1 MKRLF
6 FKIWTSTIFAVV
18 LLNANAFAQSSDASN
33 RYFEISKNL
42 EIYSNIFKE
51 LNSFYVDPIEPGRLS
66 KASID
71 AMLEELDPYTNYY
84 TEADLED
91 YELYMNRKYSGIG
104 IATRFNKNK
113 EVVIDRVFEGGPID
127 KAALKPGDI
136 IISCDGQELKGKSNE
151 EISLLFRGAPGTKLA
166 LKAKLYATGSIVEKS
181 IIRGEI
187 KMPSIPHTALMGK
200 NKDIAYVFL
209 SQFTQNSGREIKL
222 ALDSLKNIATK
233 LSGVIIDLRGNGGGL
248 LTEAVNICNLFTEKN
263 QLVVTTKGT
272 KEKTMEYKTEN
283 APWDKEI
290 PLAVL
295 INNTSASASEVV
307 AGTIQD
313 IDRGIIIGRRS
324 FGKGLVQIIRPLGYN
339 TQLKLTVSKYYTP
352 SGRCIQAIDYS
363 KKNEDGSVASVPD
376 SLKKAFKTKNG
387 RTVYDGGGIEPD
399 ITDAAKPFSSYT
411 YNLYAD
417 GYIFDYATDYY
428 HKNKSIAS
436 MEQFKLTDKDFED
449 FKSWLSK
456 QNYNHKTNSDSAISI
471 LKETL
476 KDEDYY
482 NNLKAEITALET
494 KLKKDKS
501 TDIDRYK
508 KEIMNLLTD
517 EIVVRYYYQ
526 KGNIVNRLAN
536 NDEDVDEAIK
546 YISNPEL
553 MKKVLHN

>member
-1 MKRLF
+1 MKSFSVKILSILIIPFVLF
-6 FKIWTSTIFAVV
+6 TSIAT
-18 LLNANAFAQSSDASN
+18 AQSSDASN

-51 LNSFYVDPIEPGRLS
+51 LNSFYVDPIEPGKLS

-71 AMLEELDPYTNYY
+71 AMLAELDPYTNYY

-91 YELYMNRKYSGIG
+91 YELFMNRKYSGIG
-104 IATRFNKNK
+104 IATRFNKDK

-127 KAALKPGDI
+127 KAELKPGDI
-136 IISCDGQELKGKSNE
+136 ILSCDGQELKGKSNE
-151 EISLLFRGAPGTKLA
+151 EISLLFRGAPGTKLN
-166 LKAKLYATGSIVEKS
+166 LKVKLYATGSVTEKT

-187 KMPSIPHTALMGK
+187 KIPNIPHITLMGK
-200 NKDIAYVFL
+200 NKDIAYVCL

-222 ALDSLKNIATK
+222 ALDSLKNIATN
-233 LSGVIIDLRGNGGGL
+233 LSGVILDLRNNGGGL
-248 LTEAVNICNLFTEKN
+248 LNEAVNICNLFTDKN
-263 QLVVTTKGT
+263 QLVVTTKGN
-272 KEKTMEYKTEN
+272 KEKTIEYKTEN
-283 APWDKEI
+283 MPWDKDV

-295 INNTSASASEVV
+295 INNSSASASEVV

-313 IDRGIIIGRRS
+313 IDRGVIIGRRS
-324 FGKGLVQIIRPLGYN
+324 FGKGLVQIVRPLGYN
-339 TQLKLTVSKYYTP
+339 TQLKLTVSKYYVP

-399 ITDAAKPFSSYT
+399 ITDSAKPFSSYA

-417 GYIFDYATDYY
+417 GYIFDYATEYY
-428 HKNKSIAS
+428 HKNKTIAS
-436 MEQFKLTDKDFED
+436 MESFKLTDKDFED
-449 FKSWLSK
+449 FKTWLSK
-456 QNYNHKTNSDSAISI
+456 KNYTHKTNSDSAISI

-476 KDEDYY
+476 QDEEYY
-482 NNLKAEITALET
+482 KNLKAEVTALEA

-508 KEIMNLLTD
+508 KEIINLLTD

-536 NDEDVDEAIK
+536 NDEDLETAIK
-546 YISNPEL
+546 YIGNPDL
-553 MKKVLHN
+553 MKKVLGK